1 MVVWSEEI
9 FNCFLSLLN
18 QKSSSHYLFDTLITT
33 KLFTTLLRNP
43 EAQKALVA
51 SKGNTYRQYLFPVLN
66 EGGYLTMYLVTPEEK
81 QLTIFSNQASKIDQ
95 GIINSIIEI
104 FSNEGEQFNIT
115 EISENLRV
123 LEVGVI
129 KICARIETIVNNL
142 SPEDA
147 KSEANMREVLIN
159 SFMFGHLIE

>member
-1 MVVWSEEI
+1 
-9 FNCFLSLLN
+9 
-18 QKSSSHYLFDTLITT
+18 
-33 KLFTTLLRNP
+33 
-43 EAQKALVA
+43 
-51 SKGNTYRQYLFPVLN
+51 
-66 EGGYLTMYLVTPEEK
+66 MYLVTPEEK

-159 SFMFGHLIE
+159 SFMFGQLIE